1 MFKFIQSTPVSRD
14 CTCGYDIQLDKKYTV
29 KEFIKTVLQEKSNE
43 WGHIGIYN
51 IDSWFGNPRLEY
63 NRGKLKTEEELEDF
77 ADKQIIKV
85 SASGGWSRMDYIIVC
100 EE

>member
-51 IDSWFGNPRLEY
+51 IDSWFGNPR
-63 NRGKLKTEEELEDF
+63 
-77 ADKQIIKV
+77 
-85 SASGGWSRMDYIIVC
+85 
-100 EE
+100 